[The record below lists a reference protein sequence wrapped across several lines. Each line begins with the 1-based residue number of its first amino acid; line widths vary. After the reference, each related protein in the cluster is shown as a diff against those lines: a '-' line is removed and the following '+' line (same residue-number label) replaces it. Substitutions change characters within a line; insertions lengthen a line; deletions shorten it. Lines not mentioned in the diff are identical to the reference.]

1 VLAPLEFLDD
11 LVEHGHVHSLACVQA
26 APSRNN
32 TRTACDACVLSR
44 RQTAGLPVAVA
55 GKCYAIPA
63 RHWRCRC
70 RAGMTQSP
78 VSLAGPGY

>member
-1 VLAPLEFLDD
+1 M
-11 LVEHGHVHSLACVQA
+11 HSLACVQA
-26 APSRNN
+26 AQSRNN

-44 RQTAGLPVAVA
+44 RQTAGSPVAVA

-63 RHWRCRC
+63 RHRRCRC